1 MIDTPT
7 RATGG
12 FTARPRAGSSGG
24 RSAGTRGRR
33 CGTISTS
40 PTRPECPAVCSIP
53 CRGAVARIEYDH
65 DTSPRDYDQPGWCF
79 DTTSRK
85 YGKQNRKIIAA
96 WEADEWFY
104 CGIVVTVFR
113 EGVKLGEAH
122 LWGIEANFPFGK
134 QKTRHAYHLT
144 VANEL
149 LDEALDGAR
158 ETIRKLAASIAA

>member
-1 MIDTPT
+1 VLQAEAHCPSAAIHAAPQETLPMFK
-7 RATGG
+7 TGFDQFICGGDSITCEVDG
-12 FTARPRAGSSGG
+12 FR
-24 RSAGTRGRR
+24 
-33 CGTISTS
+33 
-40 PTRPECPAVCSIP
+40 
-53 CRGAVARIEYDH
+53 AVARIEYDH